1 MSSLS
6 IGEVAARA
14 GIATS
19 AIRYYEDAG
28 VLPEPERVNGRRRYD
43 RDVLKRLAVVRMAQ
57 EAGFTV
63 AEIATLLN
71 GVDPDTPAAA
81 RWRALAERK
90 IVDIDGQI
98 ARAQLMRRVLDQSLR
113 CDCLTLDECAELG
126 WSTSDE
132 CHAVSRSGGEA
143 PWDSGS

>member
-1 MSSLS
+1 MSGLS
-6 IGEVAARA
+6 IGEVATRA

-28 VLPEPERVNGRRRYD
+28 VLPEPERVNGRRRYS

-71 GVDPDTPAAA
+71 GFDPDTTAAT
-81 RWRALAERK
+81 RWRAFAERK
-90 IVDIDGQI
+90 IVAIDGQI
-98 ARAQLMRRVLDQSLR
+98 ARAQIMRAVLDQSLR
-113 CDCLTLDECAELG
+113 CDCLTLDDCAELG
-126 WSTSDE
+126 WSTNDG
-132 CHAVSRSGGEA
+132 CHAVSRSGAGALRE
-143 PWDSGS
+143 P